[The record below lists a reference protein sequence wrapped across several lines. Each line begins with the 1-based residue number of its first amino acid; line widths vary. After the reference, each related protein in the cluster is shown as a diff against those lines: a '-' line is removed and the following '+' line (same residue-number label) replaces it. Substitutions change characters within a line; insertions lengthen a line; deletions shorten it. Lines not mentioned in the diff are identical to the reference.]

1 MNNSILSNSSELKP
15 GVGKAI
21 KIWWAYLWRYFVTAV
36 FSIPVAAAIG
46 YLLMPKLAEHGVH
59 VSFIKVAG
67 YALGAILTLFV
78 PIIPLRLIIGKEF
91 KGFRLALVR
100 SSSSGKELPGTGSIG
115 SMDQLAAAMKNI
127 EKLTK

>member
-1 MNNSILSNSSELKP
+1 MNNSTIASSSDLKP
-15 GVGKAI
+15 SVGKMT
-21 KIWWAYLWRYFVTAV
+21 KIWWAYVCRYLITAILSV
-36 FSIPVAAAIG
+36 PFAAGIG
-46 YLLMPKLAEHGVH
+46 YLLLPKLAEHGLH

-67 YALGAILTLFV
+67 YALGAILTLIV

-100 SSSSGKELPGTGSIG
+100 SSSSGKELSGTVG

>member
-1 MNNSILSNSSELKP
+1 
-15 GVGKAI
+15 
-21 KIWWAYLWRYFVTAV
+21 LWRYFVSAV
-36 FSIPVAAAIG
+36 LSIPVAAGIG
-46 YLLMPKLAEHGVH
+46 YLILPKLAEHGLH

-67 YALGAILTLFV
+67 YALGVIAAVFV
-78 PIIPLRLIIGKEF
+78 PIVPLRLILGKEF

-100 SSSSGKELPGTGSIG
+100 SSSSGKELPGAGNIA

>member
-1 MNNSILSNSSELKP
+1 MNNLTISGSSDFKP
-15 GVGKAI
+15 TVGKMI
-21 KIWWAYLWRYFVTAV
+21 KIWWAYVFRYLITAL
-36 FSIPVAAAIG
+36 FSIPLAAGIG
-46 YLLMPKLAEHGVH
+46 YLLMPKLAEHGIH
-59 VSFIKVAG
+59 VYFIKVAG

-100 SSSSGKELPGTGSIG
+100 SSSSGKELPGPGGIG

-127 EKLTK
+127 QKLPK

>member
-1 MNNSILSNSSELKP
+1 MNSLSFSNSSELKP
-15 GVGKAI
+15 GVGKTI

-36 FSIPVAAAIG
+36 LSIPVAAAIG
-46 YLLMPKLAEHGVH
+46 YLLIPKLAEHGLQ
-59 VSFIKVAG
+59 VSFIRVAG
-67 YALGAILTLFV
+67 YALGAILTLLT

-100 SSSSGKELPGTGSIG
+100 SSSSGKELPAAGSVG

-127 EKLTK
+127 ERLTK